1 MSLILPEE
9 YNNMLSH
16 FALTIVLCI
25 INTMMIY
32 PNFTLALKSE
42 TTSISIISNHT
53 NASEIIDDDVKL
65 LPANYTPDQINEI
78 IYHVYQLIQNSNS
91 SESGYSNDLAVL
103 IDLICSNEVYENAV
117 EACDIVTELPIESN
131 KY

>member
-1 MSLILPEE
+1 M
-9 YNNMLSH
+9 
-16 FALTIVLCI
+16 I
-25 INTMMIY
+25 IF
-32 PNFTLALKSE
+32 PNISLALKSE
-42 TTSISIISNHT
+42 TKTISSKISNHT
-53 NASEIIDDDVKL
+53 NTTEILTDDVKV
-65 LPANYTPDQINEI
+65 LPGNYTPDQINEI